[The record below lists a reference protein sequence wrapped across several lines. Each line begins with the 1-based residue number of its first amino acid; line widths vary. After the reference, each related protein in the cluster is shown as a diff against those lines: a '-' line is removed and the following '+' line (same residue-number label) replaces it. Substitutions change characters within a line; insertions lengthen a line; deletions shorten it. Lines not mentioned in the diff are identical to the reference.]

1 MQLDEIEDI
10 SHSSDSSQ
18 YFAVIIANPTSGNI
32 GFPHPNR
39 HFDETLAFLRK
50 QGWKAEIWHTQ
61 SAGDGENLARK
72 AVEQQVN
79 LVIAAGGDGT
89 INEIIQG
96 LAGSETALGV
106 LPSGTVNVWARELG
120 IPLDDARAR
129 NVLVNGQT
137 RRIDLGCING
147 RYFLLMVGI
156 GFDGEVTQAVEGKP
170 LKRLGI
176 LGYTLAVLWLGPG
189 YRGFPVV
196 AQIDKYVV
204 KTRALQIFVGN
215 TQLYAGAV
223 KFTWQAKVDD
233 GLLDLCIVRKRNMW
247 GRLVVARDFIL
258 RRSQRRL
265 WVRYDTFKTLKI
277 ETPSPIPYQIDG
289 EAGGYTPAELNVAP
303 GVLKVIVPQ
312 KTPRGLFT
320 KDAVNTHDTNTKK

>member
-1 MQLDEIEDI
+1 MQLDEMESS

-18 YFAVIIANPTSGNI
+18 FFAVIIANPTSGNG
-32 GFPHPNR
+32 GFPLQTR
-39 HFDETLAFLRK
+39 RFDETLAFLRGH
-50 QGWKAEIWHTQ
+50 GWKVDLWYTQ
-61 SAGDGENLARK
+61 AAGEGEQLARK
-72 AVEQQVN
+72 AVIQKAN

-96 LAGSETALGV
+96 LVGSETALGV
-106 LPSGTVNVWARELG
+106 LPNGTVNVWARELG

-129 NVLVNGQT
+129 SVLVNGQT
-137 RRIDLGCING
+137 RRIDLGCVNG

-156 GFDGEVTQAVEGKP
+156 GFDGEVTHVVERKP

-196 AQIDKYVV
+196 ARIDGYVV
-204 KTRALQIFVGN
+204 KTRALQIFAGN

-223 KFTWQAKVDD
+223 KFTWQAQCDD
-233 GLLDLCIVRKRNMW
+233 GLLDLCIVRKRNLW
-247 GRLVVARDFIL
+247 GRLEVARDFLL
-258 RRSQRRL
+258 RREQRRL

-277 ETPSPIPYQIDG
+277 ETPEPVPFQIDG
-289 EAGGYTPAELNVAP
+289 EAAGYTPAQFSVTP
-303 GVLKVIVPQ
+303 GTLKVIVPQ
-312 KTPRGLFT
+312 KAPEGLFSKGVNNI
-320 KDAVNTHDTNTKK
+320 KDANI

>member
-1 MQLDEIEDI
+1 MQLDEMESI

-18 YFAVIIANPTSGNI
+18 FFAVIIANPTSGNV
-32 GFPHPNR
+32 GFPHLNR
-39 HFDETLAFLRK
+39 HFDETIAFLRNN
-50 QGWKAEIWHTQ
+50 GWKVELWYTQ
-61 SAGDGENLARK
+61 SAGDGELLARK
-72 AVEQQVN
+72 AVKQQVN

-120 IPLDDARAR
+120 IPLDDTRAR

-137 RRIDLGCING
+137 RYIDLGRVNG

-156 GFDGEVTQAVEGKP
+156 GFDGEVTQAVERKP

-196 AQIDKYVV
+196 ARMDGYVV
-204 KTRALQIFVGN
+204 KSRALQIFIGN

-223 KFTWQAKVDD
+223 KFTWQAKCDD
-233 GLLDLCIVRKRNMW
+233 GLLDLCIVRKRNLW
-247 GRLVVARDFIL
+247 GRLIVARDFIF
-258 RRSQRRL
+258 RREERRL

-277 ETPSPIPYQIDG
+277 ETPEPIPYQIDG
-289 EAGGYTPAELNVAP
+289 EAGGYTPAEFSVAP
-303 GVLKVIVPQ
+303 GILKVIVPQ
-312 KTPRGLFT
+312 KTPEGLFSKEVKSV
-320 KDAVNTHDTNTKK
+320 KDANT

>member
-1 MQLDEIEDI
+1 MRLDEME
-10 SHSSDSSQ
+10 SSPDSADSAQ
-18 YFAVIIANPTSGNI
+18 LFAIIIANPASGAV
-32 GFPHPNR
+32 GFPHQT
-39 HFDETLAFLRK
+39 HSFDETLAFLRNH
-50 QGWKAEIWHTQ
+50 GWKVDLWYTQ
-61 SAGDGENLARK
+61 ARGDGEQLARK
-72 AVEQQVN
+72 AVEQKAN

-106 LPSGTVNVWARELG
+106 LPSGTVNVWAREMG
-120 IPLDDARAR
+120 IPLDDVGARK
-129 NVLVNGQT
+129 VLVSGQT
-137 RRIDLGCING
+137 RRIDLGCVNG

-196 AQIDKYVV
+196 AQIDGYVV

-223 KFTWQAKVDD
+223 KFTWQAKCDD
-233 GLLDLCIVRKRNMW
+233 ELLDLCIVRKRNLW
-247 GRLVVARDFIL
+247 GRLIVARDFLL
-258 RRSQRRL
+258 RREQRRL
-265 WVRYDTFKTLKI
+265 WVRYHTFRSLKI
-277 ETPSPIPYQIDG
+277 ETPEPIPFQIDG
-289 EAGGYTPAELNVAP
+289 DSAGYTPATFSVVP
-303 GVLKVIVPQ
+303 GALKVIVPQ
-312 KTPRGLFT
+312 KTPEGLFS
-320 KDAVNTHDTNTKK
+320 KEAESD